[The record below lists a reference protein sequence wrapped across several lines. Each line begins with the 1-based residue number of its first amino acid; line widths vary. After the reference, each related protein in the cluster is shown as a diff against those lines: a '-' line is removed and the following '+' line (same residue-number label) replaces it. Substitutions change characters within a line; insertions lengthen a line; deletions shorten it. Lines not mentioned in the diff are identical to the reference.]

1 MGYYTV
7 KKCYKKITDPVGWAQ
22 QSESSAQIRL
32 S

>member
-1 MGYYTV
+1 MGYYK
-7 KKCYKKITDPVGWAQ
+7 KKCYKKTTDPVVWAQ